1 MALPFLDICVILVYM
16 LGTVGLGCWFYFKSR
31 SPEGFTSAGGDIPSI
46 VVGLSIFGTYVS
58 SISFLALPGKAFV
71 SNWNVF
77 ALSITTPLAAWIAV
91 KWFVPF
97 YRKVG
102 AISAYSHLEDRFGTW
117 ARVYASLCYMLTQVA
132 RMGSVLFL
140 LALPLHHLLGWDVRL
155 IIIAVGGLTA
165 LYSMIG
171 GIAGV
176 IWTDAVQSVILIA
189 GAVTCAVLL
198 LCNMPEGPGQIFR
211 IAAENQKFSWG
222 SWSLTDLQTS
232 TFWVVFWY
240 GMAINLQNF
249 GIDQNYVQRYHTA
262 RSDAEAKKSVW
273 LGAILY
279 LPISAFFLFIGTALF
294 AFYTAR
300 PELITDPQLAAD
312 IASGKGDGVFPF
324 FIVHQL
330 PVGVTGLLIAAI
342 LAAAMSTIGTSMN
355 GCATLTLS
363 DFYTRFSPEFKKE
376 MRDYIEYLKREIAKR
391 DITVRLNTECK
402 PEEIPAGV
410 YDKIIVA
417 IGSEVICPPIPGL
430 DKCGYARDYLL
441 GNRTA
446 GKNIVVVGGG
456 LVGSETAA
464 HLKNDDNTVT
474 IVEMNP
480 AFLPGGTEAM
490 NVKAGL
496 VKLLKD
502 KQIPLLLG
510 AKVQKITEESVTYV
524 KDGAEI
530 TIPAD
535 TVINATGYK
544 SFGEQYADA
553 LEGKCKNIA
562 VIGDANSTRKVFF
575 ATREAHQAIRTME

>member
-1 MALPFLDICVILVYM
+1 
-16 LGTVGLGCWFYFKSR
+16 
-31 SPEGFTSAGGDIPSI
+31 
-46 VVGLSIFGTYVS
+46 
-58 SISFLALPGKAFV
+58 
-71 SNWNVF
+71 
-77 ALSITTPLAAWIAV
+77 
-91 KWFVPF
+91 
-97 YRKVG
+97 
-102 AISAYSHLEDRFGTW
+102 
-117 ARVYASLCYMLTQVA
+117 
-132 RMGSVLFL
+132 
-140 LALPLHHLLGWDVRL
+140 GWDVRL

-312 IASGKGDGVFPF
+312 IAAGKGDGVFPF

-363 DFYTRFSPEFKKE
+363 DFYTRFFRKNASQ
-376 MRDYIEYLKREIAKR
+376 REQMLVLHVGSIAW
-391 DITVRLNTECK
+391 
-402 PEEIPAGV
+402 
-410 YDKIIVA
+410 
-417 IGSEVICPPIPGL
+417 
-430 DKCGYARDYLL
+430 
-441 GNRTA
+441 
-446 GKNIVVVGGG
+446 G
-456 LVGSETAA
+456 LVGMGCALLMIRAKGILDAYWLLAGIFS
-464 HLKNDDNTVT
+464 
-474 IVEMNP
+474 
-480 AFLPGGTEAM
+480 GGM
-490 NVKAGL
+490 VGL
-496 VKLLKD
+496 F
-502 KQIPLLLG
+502 LLG
-510 AKVQKITEESVTYV
+510 FLSRSATKAAALTGAIVGILVITWMTLSMPKVGLIPEAFRCPLNELLITVCGTLAILVTGFAVTVAMKKRVES
-524 KDGAEI
+524 
-530 TIPAD
+530 
-535 TVINATGYK
+535 
-544 SFGEQYADA
+544 
-553 LEGKCKNIA
+553 
-562 VIGDANSTRKVFF
+562 
-575 ATREAHQAIRTME
+575 

>member
-97 YRKVG
+97 YREVG

-155 IIIAVGGLTA
+155 IIIVVGGLTA

-222 SWSLTDLQTS
+222 SWSLTDLQNS

-312 IASGKGDGVFPF
+312 IAAGKGDGVFPF

-363 DFYTRFSPEFKKE
+363 DFYTRFFRKNASQREQMLVLHLSSVLWGVVGIGCALLMIRAKGILDAYWLLAGIFSGGMVGIFLLGFLSRGATKASALTGAIVGILVITWMTLSMPKVGLIPEPFRCPLNELLITVCGTLAILLTGFGVTAAMGIMKKKE
-376 MRDYIEYLKREIAKR
+376 Y
-391 DITVRLNTECK
+391 
-402 PEEIPAGV
+402 
-410 YDKIIVA
+410 
-417 IGSEVICPPIPGL
+417 
-430 DKCGYARDYLL
+430 
-441 GNRTA
+441 
-446 GKNIVVVGGG
+446 
-456 LVGSETAA
+456 
-464 HLKNDDNTVT
+464 
-474 IVEMNP
+474 
-480 AFLPGGTEAM
+480 
-490 NVKAGL
+490 
-496 VKLLKD
+496 
-502 KQIPLLLG
+502 
-510 AKVQKITEESVTYV
+510 
-524 KDGAEI
+524 
-530 TIPAD
+530 
-535 TVINATGYK
+535 
-544 SFGEQYADA
+544 
-553 LEGKCKNIA
+553 
-562 VIGDANSTRKVFF
+562 
-575 ATREAHQAIRTME
+575 